1 MNHRMI
7 GMDIAKQVFQLHT
20 VDRSSGKI
28 EVIRLRREEVLA
40 FFARRQPCQV
50 AMEAC
55 GGAHWWA
62 RQLQQQGHE
71 VRLLAP
77 RSVRPFVLR
86 NKTDAADAQAIWTA
100 VQQPGAC
107 LVAIKQAEQQTI
119 LSLHRIRAQLLKI
132 RIMQSNALR
141 GLLYEFGI
149 VLPEGHVRLAKA
161 IPETFATVEN
171 ELELP
176 SLLLESLREQWAR
189 IIRLDEDI
197 QVIERRL
204 KRCLQESPD
213 CRKVAEIPGIGLL
226 TATAA
231 VAAVGNATTFR
242 SGRQFAAWL
251 GLAPRQTG
259 TGGRVRQLGLS
270 KRGDRY
276 LRMLSMHGARSL
288 VARGQRSAWLER
300 LLARR
305 PYNVAVAALANKL
318 ARTLWAVLA
327 RDIPYQAKC
336 FTACPAAGN

>member
-1 MNHRMI
+1 MNHSVI

-20 VDRSSGKI
+20 VDRNSGKI
-28 EVIRLRREEVLA
+28 EVIRLRREDVLA
-40 FFARRQPCQV
+40 FFARRQPCLV

-71 VRLLAP
+71 VRLLAS

-86 NKTDAADAQAIWTA
+86 NKTDAADVQAIWTA

-107 LVAIKQAEQQTI
+107 LVAIKQAKQQTI
-119 LSLHRIRAQLLKI
+119 LSLHRIRAQLLKV

-141 GLLYEFGI
+141 GLLYELGI

-161 IPETFATVEN
+161 IPEAFATVEN
-171 ELELP
+171 ELP

-204 KRCLQESPD
+204 KRCLHESPD
-213 CRKVAEIPGIGLL
+213 CRKVAEIGVGLL

-251 GLAPRQTG
+251 GLVPRQTG

-270 KRGDRY
+270 KRGDSY
-276 LRMLSMHGARSL
+276 LRMLLMHGARSL
-288 VARGQRSAWLER
+288 VARGQRFAWLER

-318 ARTLWAVLA
+318 ARALWAVLA
-327 RDIPYQAKC
+327 RGIAYQAKC